1 MTANLLIVI
10 PTAGKGSRTGL
21 DYPKTLFEIDN
32 KPILHH
38 ILERFENINANVV
51 IIVSPKSHDLIEK
64 SIKGFQKN
72 IELIV
77 QDQPSGMGN
86 AVLQIKK
93 GKNFNNIEDVILVWG
108 DIPYIQKGT
117 LDTTLKFHTNN
128 KSDFTF
134 PSKVVKK
141 AYTVISRNSNGD
153 VQSVIET
160 REDSSKPA
168 EGERDMGLFIFK
180 KNIVIPML
188 EESLDC
194 KISNTTKEHGFL
206 YIISHL
212 VSRNFS
218 VNALPIATEL
228 DLISFNNL
236 EDIKYMKFQ
245 KKLMDKK

>member
-51 IIVSPKSHDLIEK
+51 IIVSPKSHDLIKK

-77 QDQPSGMGN
+77 QNQANGMGN

-108 DIPYIQKGT
+108 DIPYIQKET

-141 AYTVISRNSNGD
+141 AYTVISRNANGD

-188 EESLDC
+188 EESLDG

-228 DLISFNNL
+228 DLISFNSL
-236 EDIKYMKFQ
+236 KDINNMKFQ

>member
-77 QDQPSGMGN
+77 QDQASGMGN

-93 GKNFNNIEDVILVWG
+93 VKNFNNIEDVILVWG

-188 EESLDC
+188 EESLDG

>member
-1 MTANLLIVI
+1 LTANLLIVI

-77 QDQPSGMGN
+77 QDQASGMGN

-93 GKNFNNIEDVILVWG
+93 VKNFNNIEDVILVWG

-188 EESLDC
+188 EESLDG